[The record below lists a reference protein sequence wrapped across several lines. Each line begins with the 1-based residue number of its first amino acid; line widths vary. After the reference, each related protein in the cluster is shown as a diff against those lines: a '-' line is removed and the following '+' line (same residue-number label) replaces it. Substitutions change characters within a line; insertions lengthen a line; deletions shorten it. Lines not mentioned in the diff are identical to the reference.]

1 MRHLLLMI
9 CAVLALL
16 GITLGCTG
24 ESTVSPASKEEEPI
38 ADAVI
43 ADITNAQALAMIGER
58 SEDADFHIID
68 VRTPSEYASGHVAG
82 AVNLDY
88 NGGVFA
94 ASLDS
99 LVADD
104 TYLLICRSG
113 GRSAGARDLMKN
125 AGFTSVYN
133 MIGGMNQWNAD
144 DYPVTTQ

>member
-1 MRHLLLMI
+1 MRHLLLPI

-16 GITLGCTG
+16 GITLGCAG
-24 ESTVSPASKEEEPI
+24 ESAVSPTSKEEESIP
-38 ADAVI
+38 DSVI
-43 ADITNAQALAMIGER
+43 ADITNTQALTMMGER
-58 SEDADFHIID
+58 REDADFHIID
-68 VRTPSEYASGHVAG
+68 VRTPAEYASGHVAG

-99 LVADD
+99 LDTD
-104 TYLLICRSG
+104 NTYLLICRSG

-133 MIGGMNQWNAD
+133 MLGGMNQWNAA
-144 DYPVTTQ
+144 DYPVTTE